1 MKGQRVVDEKMYMV
15 GEGCMWVLL
24 ELPGLAAHGA
34 VSLGALLLNPFQ
46 DAVQMEDVVAFAPDW
61 R

>member
-1 MKGQRVVDEKMYMV
+1 MKGQSVVDEKMYMV
-15 GEGCMWVLL
+15 EESVWVLL

-34 VSLGALLLNPFQ
+34 VSLGALLLNPLQ

>member
-1 MKGQRVVDEKMYMV
+1 MKRQSVVDEDV
-15 GEGCMWVLL
+15 HGGEGEGVILF